1 MVPST
6 VQERPTTPELPLFD
20 RPERVMATASL
31 NQYDRI
37 LPTLT
42 AREKAVFLAL
52 CDLLAETG
60 HEDATGGEVAE
71 HAGLSVLNSRPRLH
85 GLQAKGW
92 VTRSAQTRASR
103 VRYEQRCHGY
113 RPAVPRSSVAR
124 SSATS

>member
-1 MVPST
+1 MNLAFDFDA
-6 VQERPTTPELPLFD
+6 TPARE
-20 RPERVMATASL
+20 MAPASL
-31 NQYDRI
+31 EQFDRI
-37 LPTLT
+37 LPTLN
-42 AREKAVFLAL
+42 AREREVFLAL
-52 CDLLAETG
+52 CDVLAETG
-60 HEDATGGEVAE
+60 QDDATGGEVAE